1 MENTQLQTTS
11 GGQTPAFVQEKLNSL
26 AGALEYANVLLKS
39 GIAPAHFYHKDSN
52 GKPDYTKG
60 KPEAV
65 VIVLQFGSE
74 IGMSPMQALQQLVPV
89 NNLVSLKGDGAKA
102 LIQRSGKLATW
113 EEVEIGTQGKDDWGF
128 RISASRKDTGEKN
141 TASFTVADA
150 KRAGLWIDDA
160 ALQRSQGLRHSPW
173 YKHPRRMLKY
183 RALGFIS
190 RDLFPDVL
198 SGIYTEEEAADMSI
212 DNTRFVADGG
222 IQVDMVKADNTDANN
237 TKIADKIKEKDEKV
251 KKLAGK
257 TEPKVQIQ
265 PEVKPEEAQAPQEAI
280 QEPEVVSTTTP
291 TNTSGGLD
299 LGRYEESLKAMSPQ
313 DLGKEFRK
321 SHKEGVLPFSVEE
334 WIANGGSKLPK
345 DLIMV
350 LVAAKK
356 SGEELNLCLK
366 NLGLDKLIGFKPA
379 RGLDE
384 QLEIMDAIEAAGA
397 DAELLATELGFT
409 GKEDM
414 LANGDKELILSKV
427 Q

>member
-1 MENTQLQTTS
+1 MENNQLQTTS

-39 GIAPAHFYHKDSN
+39 GIAPAHFYHKGSD

-128 RISASRKDTGEKN
+128 RINASRKDTGEKN

-183 RALGFIS
+183 RALGFLS

-198 SGIYTEEEAADMSI
+198 SGIYTEEEAADFGV
-212 DNTRFVADGG
+212 DNNVFVADGG
-222 IQVDMVKADNTDANN
+222 IQVDMTKADKTEANN
-237 TKIADKIKEKDEKV
+237 NAIAAKIEEKEGKV

-257 TEPKVQIQ
+257 SEPKVELK
-265 PEVKPEEAQAPQEAI
+265 PEVAPEPVKVAEAI
-280 QEPEVVSTTTP
+280 QEPEVISTTT
-291 TNTSGGLD
+291 NTAGAID
-299 LGRYEESLKAMSPQ
+299 INRYEESLRAMSPQ
-313 DLGKEFRK
+313 DLGKEFRTK
-321 SHKEGVLPFSVEE
+321 HTKGILPFSVEQ

-350 LVAAKK
+350 LVASHK
-356 SGEELNLCLK
+356 SSEDLNLCLK
-366 NLGLDKLIGFKPA
+366 NLGLDVLINFKAP

-397 DAELLATELGFT
+397 DADLLAGELGFS

>member
-11 GGQTPAFVQEKLNSL
+11 GGQTPAFVHEKLNSL

-39 GIAPAHFYHKDSN
+39 GIAPAHFYHKGTD

-334 WIANGGSKLPK
+334 WMANGGSKLPK

-350 LVAAKK
+350 LVAAI
-356 SGEELNLCLK
+356 S
-366 NLGLDKLIGFKPA
+366 
-379 RGLDE
+379 
-384 QLEIMDAIEAAGA
+384 
-397 DAELLATELGFT
+397 
-409 GKEDM
+409 
-414 LANGDKELILSKV
+414 
-427 Q
+427 